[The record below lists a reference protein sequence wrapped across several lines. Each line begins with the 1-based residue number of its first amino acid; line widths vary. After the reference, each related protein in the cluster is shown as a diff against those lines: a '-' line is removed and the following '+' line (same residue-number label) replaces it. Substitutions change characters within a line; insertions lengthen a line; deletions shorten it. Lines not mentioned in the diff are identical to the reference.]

1 MKTHLLD
8 TFISLIIAYTTFT
21 LPMCVMMLKGF
32 FDSIPYEM
40 EESAIIDGYSLLGIV
55 FRMIIP
61 LSLPRLI
68 ATALYA
74 FIGAE

>member
-1 MKTHLLD
+1 
-8 TFISLIIAYTTFT
+8 
-21 LPMCVMMLKGF
+21 MMLKGF